1 MHVTVGMRAAPNA
14 PNRYML
20 PSIEKALEELLG
32 DGYIDGD
39 WRPVLSAIMA
49 AENDVN
55 VALRV
60 IEALTPKAIP
70 TASSTQST
78 MPKELANAEKT
89 LENRIIELKERNHIH
104 GAVPTLEDLL
114 NPAEEEEIGE
124 PEYQFGSDEE
134 IIEVARY
141 QLAVERGEIQ
151 EIEEDEED
159 EDEGDEGE
167 PLITSEQGIE
177 LCCKLEIL
185 CNMHGDVDISSELQ
199 THLRCF

>member
-1 MHVTVGMRAAPNA
+1 
-14 PNRYML
+14 
-20 PSIEKALEELLG
+20 
-32 DGYIDGD
+32 
-39 WRPVLSAIMA
+39 MA

-60 IEALTPKAIP
+60 VEALAPKAIP

-151 EIEEDEED
+151 EIEEDEEE

-177 LCCKLEIL
+177 LCRKLEIL

-199 THLRCF
+199 AHLRRFQGVLFKETQANLKQVSLETMWSSRVQWNTADDDVVMM